1 MDRIQVTSVSVKPYH
16 CSDPRLRAFA
26 TIVLNRD
33 FAVKELKIIERS
45 DGMFVAMPNCRGRDG
60 LFHDLAHPL
69 DQETRDI
76 VHSAVLEA
84 YHAEVSGA
92 SAPADNCVAPAHEES
107 ARAPGIVVTHVAIR
121 PHTNSDPKLQGFA
134 TIILNGAFVVKDI
147 RIIHGPSGWF
157 VAMPSRKRRDGQF
170 HDVAHPLRQS
180 VRSMIEEK
188 VLSEFAAQIA
198 FLHDKAPIIESLTA
212 ELHLRDRDRIRR
224 QIG

>member
-1 MDRIQVTSVSVKPYH
+1 MNRIQVTSVSVKPYH
-16 CSDPRLRAFA
+16 CSDPRLKAFA
-26 TIVLNRD
+26 TIVLNND

-76 VHSAVLEA
+76 VHSAVGEA
-84 YHAEVSGA
+84 YHAEVTGA
-92 SAPADNCVAPAHEES
+92 SATADNRVAPIQEDS
-107 ARAPGIVVTHVAIR
+107 SRAPGIEVTHVAIR

-147 RIIHGPSGWF
+147 RIIHGRPGWF
-157 VAMPSRKRRDGQF
+157 IAMPSRKRRDGQF

-180 VRSMIEEK
+180 VRSMIEDR

-198 FLHDKAPIIESLTA
+198 GLHAKAQIVESLTA
-212 ELHLRDRDRIRR
+212 ELRLRDTERIRR